1 MPFYERSCGCRG
13 ACCPRWVAHKRPAG
27 APQFTYGRTIA
38 KAMDVFDLDP
48 VRWPEL
54 AADRGAWRTMLRSGE
69 APLGFRQAPPPPVPM
84 PMSHFLVRP
93 RRERQLLTTSRCAAC
108 PSL

>member
-1 MPFYERSCGCRG
+1 MHQMSPN
-13 ACCPRWVAHKRPAG
+13 VTAG
-27 APQFTYGRTIA
+27 RYLASLRVGSSPTAVA
-38 KAMDVFDLDP
+38 KAMDTFDF
-48 VRWPEL
+48 EL

-84 PMSHFLVRP
+84 PMSHFHAHQRRDRRVEA